1 VPYEKGALLLRR
13 LEDTYGRER
22 FDAFLRKWFDSHAFG
37 SVSTGDFLEFVGREL
52 IGVGEPL
59 PGKQPPDLDAWI
71 EGAGLPADAPEPSA
85 AQLDA
90 VERSAERWLAGES
103 KLTEIAT
110 ADWSAW
116 HWLHFLRSLPNPLGQ
131 ERMTELDRAFGLTE
145 SGNAEI
151 LGQWLVLVARERH
164 EPGFTKLE
172 QFLVEVGRRK
182 FLTPIYR
189 ALLTS
194 EAGTAQA
201 KAIYA
206 KARPGYHAISRGTID
221 ELVGVPAGS
230 P

>member
-1 VPYEKGALLLRR
+1 VIDRALLLRL

-37 SVSTGDFLEFVGREL
+37 SVSTDDFLNFVGLEL
-52 IGVGEPL
+52 IGVSEPL
-59 PGKQPPDLDAWI
+59 PGKRPPDLAAWI
-71 EGAGLPADAPEPSA
+71 DGAGLPDDAPEPSA

-90 VERSAERWLAGES
+90 VEQAAKQWLAGEQA
-103 KLTEIAT
+103 LGEIAT
-110 ADWSAW
+110 KDWTAW
-116 HWLHFLRSLPNPLGQ
+116 HWLHFLRSMPNELGTA
-131 ERMTELDRAFGLTE
+131 RMTELDRAFGLTA

-151 LGQWLVLVARERH
+151 LGQWLILVARERY
-164 EPGFTKLE
+164 EPGFDRLE
-172 QFLVEVGRRK
+172 RFLIEVGRRK

-194 EAGTAQA
+194 EAGRVQA

-221 ELVGVPAGS
+221 ELVGVPAGD